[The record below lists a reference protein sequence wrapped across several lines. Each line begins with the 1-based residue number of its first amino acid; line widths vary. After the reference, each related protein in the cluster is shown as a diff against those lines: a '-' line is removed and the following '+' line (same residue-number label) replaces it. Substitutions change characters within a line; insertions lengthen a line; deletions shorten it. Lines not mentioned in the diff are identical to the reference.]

1 MIKMRVSKDNEETCN
16 CCGKDG
22 NESVQMFDMRIQI
35 PGQSG
40 LILHICDKC
49 VSEMFDK
56 TLKAR
61 CIVDGMVKSPKQM
74 SIING
79 RKRAEMKKREKAEA
93 AELKRLKEVYGQD
106 D

>member
-1 MIKMRVSKDNEETCN
+1 MRVSKDRDATCN
-16 CCGKDG
+16 SCGKDG
-22 NESVQMFDMRIQI
+22 NESVQMFDMRIQV
-35 PGQSG
+35 PGQSA

-61 CIVDGMVKSPKQM
+61 CMVDSMVKSPKQM

-79 RKRAEMKKREKAEA
+79 RKRAETQKREREEQKQIEN
-93 AELKRLKEVYGQD
+93 LKRRYVGD
-106 D
+106 GD